1 MRYIYK
7 FNPLKEPVIK
17 GPIERVLSIK
27 KQNESTVVYC
37 LMRDTMQRSRTV
49 MFRPLETGAYVKD
62 ESLGG
67 YTFLDTI
74 MYYDDSYV
82 LHWFYKIE

>member
-17 GPIERVLSIK
+17 GPIEKVLSLK
-27 KQNESTVVYC
+27 KQNETTVVYC
-37 LMRDTMQRSRTV
+37 LIRDTMQRNRTV
-49 MFRPLETGAYVKD
+49 TFRPIETGAYIND

>member
-27 KQNESTVVYC
+27 KQNEATVVYC
-37 LMRDTMQRSRTV
+37 LMRDTMKKSRTV
-49 MFRPLETGAYVKD
+49 TFYPIETGAYVKD
-62 ESLGG
+62 ESLDGHN
-67 YTFLDTI
+67 FLDTI